1 MKKFIVILSLFF
13 LASCSEE
20 NKIEKK
26 FINPFE
32 DSGKMHNEILDIFY
46 SKNQVNS
53 KASITEKIK
62 IIDEYFITEKGYKF
76 SFSEIIN
83 SKSNLSSYFETLNSC
98 SFNYEDGYSLL
109 NKLKE
114 NSEITINE
122 FNFAN
127 NLLMTMEKNSSN
139 SNSIIFK
146 INELEESILNN
157 TNYGSEE
164 QEKFLNVLAIT
175 RHSIEYWNNNSSKT
189 NSKGM
194 PWYVKDSVGAMTGMS
209 TGLVGYATLLAG
221 PIGGSLAL
229 IGSAAFSSM
238 I

>member
-1 MKKFIVILSLFF
+1 MRKIIVILSLFF

-26 FINPFE
+26 FVNPFE

-62 IIDEYFITEKGYKF
+62 IIDEYFINEKGYKF

-98 SFNYEDGYSLL
+98 SFNYEDGYNLL
-109 NKLKE
+109 NELKE
-114 NSEITINE
+114 NSEISINE

-127 NLLMTMEKNSSN
+127 NLLMLMEKNSSN
-139 SNSIIFK
+139 SNSIILN
-146 INELEESILNN
+146 INELEENILNN
-157 TNYGSEE
+157 TNYSSEE

-175 RHSIEYWNNNSSKT
+175 KYSIEYWNNNSSKT